1 MITLN
6 TFIDFAELCDLIHE
20 LTIEQGL
27 TDEQAFVAACA
38 ELPAL
43 LELPPDA
50 RFVPARFVLFDAS
63 GQPTRA
69 LPEIY

>member
-6 TFIDFAELCDLIHE
+6 TWADFCELADLIHE
-20 LTIEQGL
+20 LTIEDGL

-43 LELPPDA
+43 LELPADA
-50 RFVPARFVLFDAS
+50 RYVPCKIVLFDEA
-63 GQPTRA
+63 GRPGRYV
-69 LPEIY
+69 LD